1 MGDFRDYTLERLGR
15 VEKIPSYPSLNE
27 AVLLFN
33 RFRIYEIV
41 SALLAVVLFGVIR
54 SDWLLC
60 LFFVALMLVGSP
72 ALRKRTPP
80 SFLYRKGLDRF
91 SKCPC
96 GPFTWGRSH
105 GPF

>member
-27 AVLLFN
+27 PVLLFN
-33 RFRIYEIV
+33 RFRIYEVV
-41 SALLAVVLFGVIR
+41 SALGAVVIFGVVR
-54 SDWLLC
+54 SDWLICTL
-60 LFFVALMLVGSP
+60 LVALMLVGSP

-80 SFLYRKGLDRF
+80 AFIYRKMLDRF
-91 SKCPC
+91 SKFPC
-96 GPFTWGRSH
+96 GPFSWGRSQ